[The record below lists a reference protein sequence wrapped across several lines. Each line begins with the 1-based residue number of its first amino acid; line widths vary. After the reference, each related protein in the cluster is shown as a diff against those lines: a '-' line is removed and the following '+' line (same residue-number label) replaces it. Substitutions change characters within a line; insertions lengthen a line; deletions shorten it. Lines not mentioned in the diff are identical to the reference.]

1 MIFLILNFQFFFF
14 FFLVY
19 LKNHFDFFCVFFLC
33 SFFLIFSYVYND
45 FQTALVGEFHENL
58 MISGQK
64 SIITNAICQDNE
76 LILTF
81 SQPSGPIFK
90 YNPPTPNSFGLQP
103 LVPDPME
110 ASMVYV
116 ADSNVPHGGH
126 GLFAKKDLEMDT
138 IGKKP
143 HFFDISEFSIW
154 CPRNFKTFF
163 LILNYSALFAKQIQK
178 MLKSSGKS
186 EF

>member
-1 MIFLILNFQFFFF
+1 
-14 FFLVY
+14 
-19 LKNHFDFFCVFFLC
+19 
-33 SFFLIFSYVYND
+33 
-45 FQTALVGEFHENL
+45 

-143 HFFDISEFSIW
+143 HFFDISEFSIFDV
-154 CPRNFKTFF
+154 PAILKLFFNFELFRTFCKTNSKNVKKFGE
-163 LILNYSALFAKQIQK
+163 I
-178 MLKSSGKS
+178 
-186 EF
+186 

>member
-1 MIFLILNFQFFFF
+1 
-14 FFLVY
+14 
-19 LKNHFDFFCVFFLC
+19 
-33 SFFLIFSYVYND
+33 
-45 FQTALVGEFHENL
+45 

-64 SIITNAICQDNE
+64 SIITNAICLDNE

-81 SQPSGPIFK
+81 SRPSGPIFK

-138 IGKKP
+138 IGKNRTFLTFP
-143 HFFDISEFSIW
+143 NFQFSMS
-154 CPRNFKTFF
+154 PQF
-163 LILNYSALFAKQIQK
+163 
-178 MLKSSGKS
+178 
-186 EF
+186 

>member
-1 MIFLILNFQFFFF
+1 MVFIFFFNIFFFF
-14 FFLVY
+14 I
-19 LKNHFDFFCVFFLC
+19 
-33 SFFLIFSYVYND
+33 SRYVYND

-143 HFFDISEFSIW
+143 HFFDISEFSIFDV
-154 CPRNFKTFF
+154 PAILKLFF
-163 LILNYSALFAKQIQK
+163 
-178 MLKSSGKS
+178 
-186 EF
+186 

>member
-1 MIFLILNFQFFFF
+1 
-14 FFLVY
+14 
-19 LKNHFDFFCVFFLC
+19 
-33 SFFLIFSYVYND
+33 
-45 FQTALVGEFHENL
+45 

-81 SQPSGPIFK
+81 SRPSGPIFK

-138 IGKKP
+138 IGKNRTFLTFPNFQFDVPAILKL
-143 HFFDISEFSIW
+143 FF
-154 CPRNFKTFF
+154 
-163 LILNYSALFAKQIQK
+163 
-178 MLKSSGKS
+178 
-186 EF
+186 

>member
-1 MIFLILNFQFFFF
+1 
-14 FFLVY
+14 
-19 LKNHFDFFCVFFLC
+19 
-33 SFFLIFSYVYND
+33 
-45 FQTALVGEFHENL
+45 

-81 SQPSGPIFK
+81 SRPSGPIFK

-138 IGKKP
+138 IGKNRTFLTFP
-143 HFFDISEFSIW
+143 NFQFDVPAIL
-154 CPRNFKTFF
+154 KLFF

>member
-1 MIFLILNFQFFFF
+1 
-14 FFLVY
+14 
-19 LKNHFDFFCVFFLC
+19 
-33 SFFLIFSYVYND
+33 
-45 FQTALVGEFHENL
+45 

-81 SQPSGPIFK
+81 SRPSGPIFK

-138 IGKKP
+138 IGKNRTFLTFPNFQFDVPAILKL
-143 HFFDISEFSIW
+143 FF
-154 CPRNFKTFF
+154 NFELFRTFCKTNSKNVKKFGE
-163 LILNYSALFAKQIQK
+163 I
-178 MLKSSGKS
+178 
-186 EF
+186 